1 MIVYGQIRDE
11 KLKNDINRDT
21 AKISALSFGK
31 IDKYQYLIDKEIIPY
46 NKRRVIEK
54 AKFTFSPLGKAFEK
68 QIKTKNKKLN
78 L

>member
-46 NKRRVIEK
+46 NKRRVIEQ
-54 AKFTFSPLGKAFEK
+54 AKFTCSPLGKAFEK
-68 QIKTKNKKLN
+68 Q
-78 L
+78 

>member
-21 AKISALSFGK
+21 AKVSALSFGK

-54 AKFTFSPLGKAFEK
+54 AKFTCSPLGKAFEK

>member
-11 KLKNDINRDT
+11 KLKNDINRDA

-46 NKRRVIEK
+46 NKRRVIEQ
-54 AKFTFSPLGKAFEK
+54 AKFTCSPLGKAFEK
-68 QIKTKNKKLN
+68 Q
-78 L
+78 

>member
-31 IDKYQYLIDKEIIPY
+31 IDKY
-46 NKRRVIEK
+46 
-54 AKFTFSPLGKAFEK
+54 
-68 QIKTKNKKLN
+68 
-78 L
+78 